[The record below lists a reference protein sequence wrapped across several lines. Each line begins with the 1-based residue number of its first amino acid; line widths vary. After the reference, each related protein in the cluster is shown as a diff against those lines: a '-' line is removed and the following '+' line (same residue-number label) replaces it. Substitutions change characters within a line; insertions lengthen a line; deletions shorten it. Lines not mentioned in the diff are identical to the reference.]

1 VDIPQQI
8 SSQVHDETWA
18 GVTYH
23 IRGELVPEL
32 QVDLQDAKVFFEHHT
47 VLWKQTNVKIDI
59 RKMHGA
65 IKRKIA
71 GGEFF
76 VTRAQ
81 GPGRIAF
88 SCDTPGQLIPL
99 HLPKGEGIDV
109 REHQFVAATDG
120 VDFSFERVKG
130 IRNILWGGTGFFM
143 DKFRAKHQDEIVWVH
158 GQGNVF
164 VVDLDNGEEIDV
176 EPGGWLYK
184 DMHVKMSPHTT
195 GLKTGFFGGGGKFTW
210 QRFKGP
216 GRVAIQTLYIAPV
229 EGDTSEPGD

>member
-1 VDIPQQI
+1 MDIPQQI
-8 SSQVHDETWA
+8 TSQVHDETWA

-32 QVDLQDAKVFFEHHT
+32 QVELTDAKVFFEHHT
-47 VLWKQTNVKIDI
+47 LLWRQTDVKIEI
-59 RKMHGA
+59 RKMSGA

-81 GPGRIAF
+81 GPGRVPVLRDHA
-88 SCDTPGQLIPL
+88 GQKFPQ
-99 HLPKGEGIDV
+99 HHAHREGVDV
-109 REHQFVAATDG
+109 REHQFVAATDN

-130 IRNILWGGTGFFM
+130 IRNMLFGATGFFM
-143 DKFRAKHQDEIVWVH
+143 DKFRAKHGDGIVWIH

-164 VVDLDNGEEIDV
+164 VVDLEHGEKIDV

-184 DMHVKMSPHTT
+184 EMHVKMEPHTT
-195 GLKTGFFGGGGKFTW
+195 GLRTGFFAGGGKFTW
-210 QRFKGP
+210 QRFTGP
-216 GRVAIQTLYIAPV
+216 GRVAIQTMYIAPV
-229 EGDTSEPGD
+229 EGDTSNE